1 MWDYGKRWVS
11 PFQYP
16 VVRFSSCTFRVSVPI
31 IYDWYLQWVQFV
43 SHPDRS
49 WSPLTDCT
57 GPIWLQESWT
67 LVSALIHFHPLFW
80 ILLYRPGGCIADLLV
95 LNSISWPYET
105 VLCVCVLSLAQ
116 PFATPWTV
124 ALQAPLSMELSRQ
137 GYWSGVP
144 FPSPRD
150 LPNPGIKP
158 QSSALQADFFTV
170 WATREAF
177 YFNQLTF
184 ILGPTFSF

>member
-1 MWDYGKRWVS
+1 MCDYGKRWVY

-31 IYDWYLQWVQFV
+31 ICDWYLQWVQFV

-124 ALQAPLSMELSRQ
+124 ALQSPSVHGIFQARTLEWIAISYSR
-137 GYWSGVP
+137 GSSP
-144 FPSPRD
+144 PRD
-150 LPNPGIKP
+150 RTHVFCIGKQIVYHW
-158 QSSALQADFFTV
+158 ST
-170 WATREAF
+170 
-177 YFNQLTF
+177 
-184 ILGPTFSF
+184 